1 MKLRELALG
10 DVLIIDSKPYKRTE
24 WFDCE
29 DSAGDP
35 YYRLEGE
42 NAFRKFSGH
51 EQVTLFSGNVYILEE
66 EQKG

>member
-10 DVLIIDSKPYKRTE
+10 DMLIVDGKPYKRTE

-29 DSAGDP
+29 DSSGDP

-42 NAFRKFSGH
+42 NPFRKFTGYESISH
-51 EQVTLFSGNVYILEE
+51 FSGNVYILE
-66 EQKG
+66 QV

>member
-1 MKLRELALG
+1 MKLRELELN
-10 DVLIIDSKPYKRTE
+10 DILLIDGMPYTRSE

-42 NAFRKFSGH
+42 VVFKFSGH
-51 EQVTLFSGNVYILEE
+51 EEIEHFSDNVYILNQE
-66 EQKG
+66 